1 MFGSSRSM
9 DDTLFQ
15 LKFCSK
21 QLERLSKKAE
31 KEQKKE
37 EAQIK
42 KALTKG
48 DVERARIYAENAVR
62 KKNES
67 LNYLRMSSKVDAT
80 ASRVQTAVT
89 MKGVAK
95 NMESVVKALDKAI
108 NSMELQKISEVM
120 DKFES
125 QFEDLDVHTSVMEN
139 AMGQAT
145 TTSTPASQVDD
156 LIKQVADEAGL
167 EISSQLAAAPSST
180 IGESVA
186 SSATV
191 DDPLSRRLAALRD

>member
-1 MFGSSRSM
+1 MFGSSRGM
-9 DDTLFQ
+9 EDTLFQ
-15 LKFCSK
+15 LKFCAK

-37 EAQIK
+37 EAMIK

-80 ASRVQTAVT
+80 SSRVQTAVT

-95 NMESVVKALDKAI
+95 NMGSVVKSLDKAI

-120 DKFES
+120 DKFE
-125 QFEDLDVHTSVMEN
+125 QTFEDLDVTTSVMEN
-139 AMGQAT
+139 AMGSST
-145 TTSTPASQVDD
+145 TTSTPASQVDE

-167 EISSQLAAAPSST
+167 EVASQMASVPSAN

-186 SSATV
+186 ASSTV

>member
-1 MFGSSRSM
+1 MFGSSRGM
-9 DDTLFQ
+9 EDTLFQ

-37 EAQIK
+37 EAHIK
-42 KALTKG
+42 KALQKG

-95 NMESVVKALDKAI
+95 NMGSVVKALDKAI

-120 DKFES
+120 DKFEQ
-125 QFEDLDVHTSVMEN
+125 QFEDLDVQTSVMEN
-139 AMGQAT
+139 AMGTAT

-156 LIKQVADEAGL
+156 LIRQVADEAGL
-167 EISSQLAAAPSST
+167 EVQSQLASVPTGT

-186 SSATV
+186 ASSTA
-191 DDPLSRRLAALRD
+191 DDPLSRRLAALRE